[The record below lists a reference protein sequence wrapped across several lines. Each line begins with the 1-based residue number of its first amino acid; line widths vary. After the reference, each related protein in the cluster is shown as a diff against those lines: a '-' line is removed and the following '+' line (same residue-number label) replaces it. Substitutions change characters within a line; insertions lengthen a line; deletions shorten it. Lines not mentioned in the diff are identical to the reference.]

1 MLAKFYISC
10 YNGFG
15 ASDMR
20 WRCQYT
26 VGGRP
31 LSREEA
37 ALLFSSSTT
46 SEGGDVM
53 VTYSD
58 LFQFGIL
65 IVGIISLVL
74 QINKKK

>member
-1 MLAKFYISC
+1 
-10 YNGFG
+10 
-15 ASDMR
+15 MR
-20 WRCQYT
+20 WRCQYA

-31 LSREEA
+31 LFREEA

-65 IVGIISLVL
+65 IVSIISLVL

>member
-1 MLAKFYISC
+1 
-10 YNGFG
+10 
-15 ASDMR
+15 MR

-26 VGGRP
+26 VGGGPSFGRRP
-31 LSREEA
+31 H
-37 ALLFSSSTT
+37 FFCTSSTT
-46 SEGGDVM
+46 SEGGGVM

>member
-1 MLAKFYISC
+1 M
-10 YNGFG
+10 G
-15 ASDMR
+15 MR

-31 LSREEA
+31 LPREEA
-37 ALLFSSSTT
+37 ALLCPSSTT

-53 VTYSD
+53 VTSSD
-58 LFQFGIL
+58 LFQLGIL
-65 IVGIISLVL
+65 IVSIISLVL